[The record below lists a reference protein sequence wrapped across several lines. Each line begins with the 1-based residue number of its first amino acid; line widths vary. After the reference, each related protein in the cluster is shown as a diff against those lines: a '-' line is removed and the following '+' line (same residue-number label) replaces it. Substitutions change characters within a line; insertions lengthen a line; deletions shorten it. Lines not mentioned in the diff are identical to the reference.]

1 MQLIIGNKAYSSWSL
16 RPWLLLRHFA
26 VPFEERVIAL
36 DTPTFHGSIG
46 ALSPSRR
53 VPALHHDEVIVWDS
67 LAICE
72 YVNEVFLEGRGWPAS
87 RATRAI
93 ARAVVA
99 EMHSGFA
106 ALRSECPMNVRR
118 RLTAALPL
126 SDAAARDV
134 ARVAELWRDCRARFG
149 QGGPFLFGTF
159 SIADAFYAPVAT
171 RFVTY
176 GVELS
181 GAAREYQQALLDS
194 PGVRAWSA
202 DAVKETEFVAED
214 EPYATAPR

>member
-171 RFVTY
+171 RLRTY
-176 GVELS
+176 AQPLGAVE
-181 GAAREYQQALLDS
+181 AAYVEAIHQLPAMQQW
-194 PGVRAWSA
+194 VA
-202 DAVKETEFVAED
+202 DAQREPERLEKYETIGG
-214 EPYATAPR
+214 